1 MQVTKIIKNKTAS
14 ILLTAGFFETIGT
27 SIYNIILLTY
37 AKTFFYPKLFVS
49 IVSISMIIPG
59 VFGFIL
65 GNLSDKTR
73 RKSMSFTFMKFCQF
87 LLYMLLAIIIV
98 KKSITTFIVTILI
111 NIISDCIGQ
120 YCSSLRASIIQNRI
134 VDEDRRATL
143 GLNSV
148 ISSLVI
154 PLGQALGVIIL
165 KITKAY
171 YLAAI
176 ANALSFLISGLIT
189 LSGQKLIYYYSNPSK
204 TPTVETQQP
213 PINMNKVKEAIYKA
227 TSMYFTNFIVCLGL
241 INAVGASIDSVI
253 SLFFISYPQA
263 TPFSFSVSLVVIN
276 TAYIIGSILG
286 NISNIS
292 WLKNKSIITILIYS
306 SILITC
312 IYLNFLLLKNFWLTV
327 LLMFIVAFVIGF
339 LNPTIDSKLMKNTDP
354 SIMGSMWGIIGTLAT
369 VSIPFGTVGLIL
381 IYNTVSPQV
390 MFITAIS
397 LMLLTIVL
405 LILSVKKENN

>member
-1 MQVTKIIKNKTAS
+1 MQVTKVIKNKTAL

-37 AKTFFYPKLFVS
+37 AKTFLYPKLFVS

-59 VFGFIL
+59 IFGFIL
-65 GNLSDKTR
+65 GKLSDKTK

-87 LLYMLLAIIIV
+87 LLYMLLAVVIA
-98 KKSITTFIVTILI
+98 KKSVTIFAITIVI

-120 YCSSLRASIIQNRI
+120 YCGSLRASIIQNRI
-134 VDEDRRATL
+134 VDKDRRATL
-143 GLNSV
+143 GLNSI
-148 ISSLVI
+148 ISSLVV
-154 PLGQALGVIIL
+154 PLGQAFGVIIL

-176 ANALSFLISGLIT
+176 ANALSFLISGVIT
-189 LSGQKLIYYYSNPSK
+189 LSGQKLIYYYSHPSK
-204 TPTVETQQP
+204 AETAKTQQP
-213 PINMNKVKEAIYKA
+213 KINMNEIKDSIYKS
-227 TSMYFTNFIVCLGL
+227 TMMHFFNFIICLGL

-253 SLFFISYPQA
+253 SLFFISYPQT

-286 NISNIS
+286 NVSNIS

-354 SIMGSMWGIIGTLAT
+354 SIMGTMWGIIGTLAT

-390 MFITAIS
+390 MFVAAIT
-397 LMLLTIVL
+397 LMLLAIILLVL
-405 LILSVKKENN
+405 SIPKENN